1 LKSLS
6 ECTVMVVDDTEEN
19 IDILVETLGDDYK
32 ISVAMDGEAALEDIA
47 ENPPDLILLDIMM
60 PGIDGYEVCRR
71 LKADPETSDIPIIFI
86 TAMGELEDEEKGLE
100 LGAIDYIRKPI
111 APTIVK
117 TKVKNQLTAH
127 LAHLTELSKGTATL
141 EKIEKELQVA
151 RILQMDILPRSFPER
166 DDIDLFATLKPARQV
181 GGDFYDFFFLN
192 ADKLCFVIGDVSGK
206 GVPAALFMSAAKA
219 WIKSTMQADHNP
231 DSILDTVNKELAE
244 DNDTCTFVT
253 VFLGILD
260 LRNGDLSFSNAGHNY
275 PIIFQPGGEPEF
287 LEGGK
292 SMMLGIDDETIYT
305 SKSIQ
310 LEPGQ
315 CLCLYTDGIT
325 EAFNE
330 ADEEFSDERLENF
343 ISRTTESP
351 VKELVELL
359 VQEVD
364 SFAGKKPQSDDITVL
379 ALQYLPHYSSE

>member
-1 LKSLS
+1 MKSLS
-6 ECTVMVVDDTEEN
+6 ECNVMVVDDTEEN
-19 IDILVETLGDDYK
+19 IDILVETLGDDYE
-32 ISVAMDGEAALEDIA
+32 ISVAMDGKSALEDIS

-60 PGIDGYEVCRR
+60 PGMDGYEVCRR
-71 LKADPETSDIPIIFI
+71 LKADPKTNGIPVIFI

-111 APTIVK
+111 TPTIVK

-127 LAHLTELSKGTATL
+127 LAHARELREGTATL

-151 RILQMDILPRSFPER
+151 RVLQMDILPRSFPER
-166 DDIDLFATLKPARQV
+166 DDVDLFATLKPARQV
-181 GGDFYDFFFLN
+181 GGDFYDFFFLD
-192 ADKLCFVIGDVSGK
+192 ADRLCFVIGDVSGK

-219 WIKSTMQADHNP
+219 WIKSTMQTDHNT

-260 LRNGDLSFSNAGHNY
+260 LRNGNLSFSNAGHNA
-275 PIIFQPGGEPEF
+275 PLLFQSGGEPEF

-292 SMMLGIDDETIYT
+292 SMMLGIDDEIIYT

-310 LEPGQ
+310 LQPGQ

-330 ADEEFSDERLENF
+330 TNDEFSDKRLKDF
-343 ISRTTESP
+343 ISRSTERP

-359 VQEVD
+359 VQEVE
-364 SFAGKKPQSDDITVL
+364 SFAGKRPQADDITVL
-379 ALQYLPHYSSE
+379 ALRYLP